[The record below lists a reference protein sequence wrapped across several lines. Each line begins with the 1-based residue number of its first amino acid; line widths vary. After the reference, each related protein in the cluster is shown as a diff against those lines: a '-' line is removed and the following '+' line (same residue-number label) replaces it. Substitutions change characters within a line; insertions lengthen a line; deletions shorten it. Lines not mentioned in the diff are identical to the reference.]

1 MPTADTSKPISWADQ
16 VEAGE
21 QGQHVPEGEVIHDGN
36 TKKVIDF
43 KRNDEGKLI
52 KIVRTFKIEKRKT
65 SKSIAMRKALPK
77 FGLATNDGEGPSVT
91 TTSIADDVFMAFI
104 SSKDDM
110 GTTQDDDALKKLQS
124 QRLVMCRV
132 CKGDHWTT
140 KCPYKDSLEP
150 LQEKLLQGG
159 AEAGAETPEDSAEAA
174 KAPAGGGGGGG
185 SGKYIP
191 PSARDTSGQRRV
203 APMDSKRDQ
212 GTTIRVTNL
221 SEDTRENDLTDLF
234 HSFGPIQRIYLAMDK
249 VTKRSKG
256 FAFINFHNK
265 ESAANAILGVS
276 GFGYDHLILKV
287 EWAKPSGTTQ
297 H

>member
-1 MPTADTSKPISWADQ
+1 MPTADTNKPISWADQ

-21 QGQHVPEGEVIHDGN
+21 QGQQIPDGEVIHEGN
-36 TKKVIDF
+36 VKKVIEY
-43 KRNDEGKLI
+43 KRNDDGKLL

-65 SKSIAMRKALPK
+65 SKTIAQRKSWSK
-77 FGLATNDGEGPSVT
+77 FGQAADDGEGPSIT
-91 TTSIADDVFMAFI
+91 TTGIADDVFMQFVTA
-104 SSKDDM
+104 KDD
-110 GTTQDDDALKKLQS
+110 GSNQQEDDTLKKLQS

-159 AEAGAETPEDSAEAA
+159 GADGAEGADENADTA
-174 KAPAGGGGGGG
+174 KKPAGT
-185 SGKYIP
+185 GKYVP
-191 PSARDTSGQRRV
+191 PSARDASGQRKV
-203 APMDSKRDQ
+203 TPMDSKRDP

-221 SEDTRENDLTDLF
+221 SEDTRESDLQELF
-234 HSFGPIQRIYLAMDK
+234 YSFGPIQRIYLAMDK
-249 VTKRSKG
+249 NTGRSKG

-265 ESAANAILGVS
+265 ESAASAIRGVS

-287 EWAKPSGTTQ
+287 EWAKPSGSAQ